1 MASSPVLLQG
11 AGGALSGFTGLE
23 GPARKTGG
31 VVAGAMAQRDA
42 QQFESD
48 GGRGGGV
55 DGWEQPPVA
64 AAAPLTLVPL
74 AGVLVS
80 GVKPVNIFL
89 LWAEQPRGATHTPT
103 LW

>member
-23 GPARKTGG
+23 GPARKIGG

-55 DGWEQPPVA
+55 DGWMGTATSCCCSSVNFGPVSRR
-64 AAAPLTLVPL
+64 
-74 AGVLVS
+74 VS
-80 GVKPVNIFL
+80 ERSQTREHIPALG
-89 LWAEQPRGATHTPT
+89 
-103 LW
+103 